1 MHKSGK
7 GVIMNLLIGII
18 FLGIVLCLFT
28 LFTSKAPNGNKAMGA
43 LANAAIAS
51 FLVEAF
57 HKYVGGDLIGL
68 PFLGQLGEAAG
79 GLNGVA
85 AAGLVAL
92 AMGVSPV
99 YAFVIAVSCGNM
111 DLLPGFVAAYIAS
124 FGMKWMEEKLPDGLD
139 LIAAIIVIA
148 PITRLIAT
156 GMTPVVDASLM
167 QIGNIIKES
176 KTSSPILMGV
186 VLGSIITVVATA
198 PLSSMALTALLG
210 LTSTPMAIGALA
222 VFGSSFMNFV
232 LFKRM
237 KFGDRK
243 TTISVAI
250 EPLSQADI
258 VTANPVPVYITNF
271 VGGAISGVIIASF
284 GLVNEA
290 TGTATPIAGLMLM
303 FGFNNALTV
312 ITVALMCALSSAIC
326 GYLGSLVFKNYPI
339 ITKYELQNG
348 TMPKKLK
355 QYYKLKKMCRKLSI
369 IKQGLKSR
377 NYYRKMRR
385 RPMGLS

>member
-176 KTSSPILMGV
+176 TTSSPILMGV

>member
-1 MHKSGK
+1 
-7 GVIMNLLIGII
+7 MNLLIGII

-28 LFTSKAPNGNKAMGA
+28 LFTSKAPNGSKAMGA

-79 GLNGVA
+79 GLGGVA

-139 LIAAIIVIA
+139 LIAPIIVIA

-176 KTSSPILMGV
+176 TTSSPILMGV
-186 VLGSIITVVATA
+186 VLGGIITVVATA

-210 LTSTPMAIGALA
+210 LTGTPMAIGALA
-222 VFGSSFMNFV
+222 VFGSSFMN
-232 LFKRM
+232 
-237 KFGDRK
+237 FGDRK

-290 TGTATPIAGLMLM
+290 TGTATPIAGLMVM

-355 QYYKLKKMCRKLSI
+355 QYYKLKKTMCRKLSI

-385 RPMGLS
+385 CPMGLS

>member
-1 MHKSGK
+1 
-7 GVIMNLLIGII
+7 MNLLIGII
-18 FLGIVLCLFT
+18 FLGIVLALFT
-28 LFTSKAPNGNKAMGA
+28 LFTSKAPNGGKAMGA

-57 HKYVGGDLIGL
+57 HKYVGGDLFGI

-79 GLNGVA
+79 GLGGVA

-99 YAFVIAVSCGNM
+99 YAFVIAVSCGSM

-124 FGMKWMEEKLPDGLD
+124 FGMKWMEQKLPDGLD

-148 PITRLIAT
+148 PITRLIAIAT
-156 GMTPVVDASLM
+156 TPLVDATLL
-167 QIGNIIKES
+167 QIGNIIKETT
-176 KTSSPILMGV
+176 TSSPILMGI
-186 VLGSIITVVATA
+186 VLGGIITVVATA

-210 LTSTPMAIGALA
+210 LTGTPMAIGALA

-258 VTANPVPVYITNF
+258 VTANPVPVYLTNF
-271 VGGAISGVIIASF
+271 VGGALSGVIISMF

-290 TGTATPIAGLMLM
+290 TGTATPIAGLMVM

-312 ITVALMCALSSAIC
+312 IIVALMCASGSALC
-326 GYLGSLVFKNYPI
+326 GYIGSVVFKNYPI
-339 ITKYELQNG
+339 VTKDELQNG
-348 TMPKKLK
+348 TMPKKVK
-355 QYYKLKKMCRKLSI
+355 QYYKLKEQCMESLA
-369 IKQGLKSR
+369 
-377 NYYRKMRR
+377 
-385 RPMGLS
+385 